1 MLMLKL
7 VKDFHFILQTLSFG
21 FIFEVLFPQ
30 ALYCHEM
37 RCQLM
42 LCQNDTSI
50 CSLANES
57 ASTVKIRHCC
67 YKFVVLLETVVYHR
81 YQLLFFR

>member
-42 LCQNDTSI
+42 LRQNHTSI
-50 CSLANES
+50 CSLAYES
-57 ASTVKIRHCC
+57 ACTVKIRHGC
-67 YKFVVLLETVVYHR
+67 YKLVVLLKTMVYHR
-81 YQLLFFR
+81 NQLLFFR